1 MQRAWRLRGRS
12 NFERLKAHGKQWRS
26 PLLTLSALPNGLP
39 HNRYAFIISKRL
51 GKAVAR
57 NRMRRRLRE
66 AVRRMA
72 LKQGYDIVLIG
83 RANFAQHPYNMIVE
97 TLEELFRRAGL
108 RCEQSESDT

>member
-12 NFERLKAHGKQWRS
+12 SFERLKAHGKQWRS

-51 GKAVAR
+51 GKAVLR

-72 LKQGYDIVLIG
+72 LKQGYDIAVIG
-83 RANFAQHPYNMIVE
+83 RANLAEQPYNMIVE
-97 TLEELFRRAGL
+97 ALRELFRRADL
-108 RCEQSESDT
+108 CREQLESDP